1 MKNPTLIALLL
12 TATQAAC
19 TTLAD
24 GVPGGG
30 DDGDGPCATGTLYA
44 GDPTYAGSDAP
55 SPTGSPLRGGAPVA
69 WRDVVFAGGAVYTHT
84 GEEIWAAELGAADPQ
99 LRRIVGQRQDGL
111 PQFAAGPCASARLA
125 NTSGL
130 VVAADGS
137 LIITDHNANGV
148 VRISDPMGAAC
159 TVAYLAGNATA
170 GAIRPDEPP
179 HVGLDDGTGAG
190 ATFALPGKPAQG
202 EGGTTYVLDHE
213 NFAVRAISPA
223 GAVSTVPFTF
233 VEPIDQWND
242 LAVRGGK
249 LYLVGVHVGSGTSY
263 VVEVDPGTGAYR
275 TLVAGTGEAYPPAD
289 PSRSAVISTITTD
302 GDRLFIAGS
311 SRIWQVGLDGH
322 LTHAAGGYDINELTD
337 FPLRGY
343 DPSATYPARELAL
356 KHDIADAR
364 FAQFLSWHDGA
375 LYWSARATS
384 RYVVEI
390 GCAR

>member
-84 GEEIWAAELGAADPQ
+84 ADPQ

-111 PQFAAGPCASARLA
+111 PLFAAGRCASARLA

-137 LIITDHNANGV
+137 LIVTDHNANGV

-190 ATFALPGKPAQG
+190 ATFALP
-202 EGGTTYVLDHE
+202 
-213 NFAVRAISPA
+213 
-223 GAVSTVPFTF
+223 
-233 VEPIDQWND
+233 
-242 LAVRGGK
+242 GK